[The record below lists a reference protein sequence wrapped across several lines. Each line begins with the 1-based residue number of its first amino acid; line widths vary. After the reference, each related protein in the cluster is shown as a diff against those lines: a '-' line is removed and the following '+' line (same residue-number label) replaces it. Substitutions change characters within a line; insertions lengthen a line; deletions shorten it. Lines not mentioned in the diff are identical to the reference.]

1 MTQPVAI
8 ITGGAQGI
16 GLAYARGLTGA
27 GFRVVLAD
35 LLDTDGACA
44 ELNDAGGEAIGVH
57 VDVSDEASTGEMA
70 TRTLEA
76 FGQIDVLINNA
87 AYFKSVVRGPFQD
100 MEVSEWDKAFAV
112 NTRGVWLC
120 CKAVFPAMRDQRS
133 GKIINV
139 TSNVAWKGVPG
150 FLHYVSS
157 KSAVVGLT
165 RALATELGPHNIA
178 VNSVAPDFI
187 PDEEMLQSRAG
198 HDDHVLA
205 GRAFKR
211 TQTAEDMVGTILYLA
226 GSGSD
231 FVTGQSILVNGGAYY
246 Q

>member
-1 MTQPVAI
+1 MSKPVAI

-16 GLAYARGLTGA
+16 GLAYGRGFVGE

-35 LLDTDGACA
+35 LLDTTEACA
-44 ELNDAGGEAIGVH
+44 ELNDSGGEAIGVH
-57 VDVSDEASTGEMA
+57 VDVSDEASTEEMA
-70 TRTLEA
+70 ARTVDA
-76 FGQIDVLINNA
+76 FGQIDVLVNNA

-100 MEVSEWDKAFAV
+100 MEVAEWDKAFAV

-120 CKAVFPAMRDQRS
+120 CKAVFPTMRDQGS

-157 KSAVVGLT
+157 KSALVGLT

-198 HDDHVLA
+198 HDDHVIG